1 MIIIEVIEVSFV
13 MRIHQTKREL
23 RIKISGHRN
32 NIGNKDQRSCLGRHG
47 IYGIHGLRFI
57 GIEAKPSIK
66 RSGDDVVNLFTGMP
80 VGYII

>member
-1 MIIIEVIEVSFV
+1 MIITEVIEVSFG

-23 RIKISGHRN
+23 RIKISEHRS
-32 NIGNKDQRSCLGRHG
+32 NIGNKDQRPCLARHG

-57 GIEAKPSIK
+57 GIEAKPSMK
-66 RSGDDVVNLFTGMP
+66 RSGDDVVKLFKGMP